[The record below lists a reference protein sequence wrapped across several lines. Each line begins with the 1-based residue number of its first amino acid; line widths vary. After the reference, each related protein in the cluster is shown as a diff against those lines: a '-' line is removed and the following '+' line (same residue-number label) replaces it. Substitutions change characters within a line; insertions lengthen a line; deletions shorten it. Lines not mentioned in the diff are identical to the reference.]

1 MAGVGD
7 VKRTLI
13 LIVGLVLVV
22 TGAVM
27 SVTSFWD
34 LGTHQEPVDFELNW
48 VAAHRLVDRE
58 PLYDRAASKQE
69 GLERVGPSFGF
80 ADGGTFSSFIGS
92 PATALAMVPF
102 VPFSRGTAAGLFRGT
117 QALLMAAAIVIVGF
131 ALPRRSRV
139 PAWLVGFGVA
149 LWSFPVWQ
157 SIGLGQIDGYVM
169 VAVAVAIWAST
180 RDRWR
185 LVGVALGIAAM
196 LKISPVLL
204 IVYLVLRGRRQ
215 VLLPAV
221 ASAVALLAAAAAIG
235 RPADVATWATDV
247 APDVSKGAFLFTN
260 QSIPAWSARLFGS
273 TTNWQSLDAGIGA
286 WRFLAWVVAGVGIAA
301 VYLLCRRRSFVPL
314 ELGAVLLVALL
325 AGPISWEHYPTW
337 ALLSVV
343 LLADV
348 GWWEHRPWGEIVPL
362 GVVMAFGILMMRA
375 WTLYPTSLDFVPDTL
390 DRITSGYKTMGML
403 AFLAVALW
411 LLARPCAASHDT
423 VPGEGGEVGRRRL
436 SADEQPTEGVH
447 PHG

>member
-1 MAGVGD
+1 MAGAGD

-13 LIVGLVLVV
+13 LVVGLVLIV

-34 LGTHQEPVDFELNW
+34 LGTDQEPVDFELNW

-58 PLYDRAASKQE
+58 PLYDRVASSQE
-69 GLERVGPSFGF
+69 GIERVGPKVVF
-80 ADGGTFSSFIGS
+80 ADDGTFSSFIGS

-102 VPFSRGTAAGLFRGT
+102 VPFSLDTAVGLFRGT
-117 QALLMAAAIVIVGF
+117 QALLMAVAIIIVGF

-149 LWSFPVWQ
+149 LWSFPVWE
-157 SIGLGQIDGYVM
+157 SMGLGQIDGYVM
-169 VAVAVAIWAST
+169 VALAVAIWAST

-185 LVGVALGIAAM
+185 LVGVALGIAAL
-196 LKISPVLL
+196 LKISPALL

-221 ASAVALLAAAAAIG
+221 ASAVGLLAAAAAVG
-235 RPADVATWATDV
+235 RPADVVTWATDV

-260 QSIPAWSARLFGS
+260 QSIPAWCARLFGS

-286 WRFLAWVVAGVGIAA
+286 WRLLAWVVAGAGIAA
-301 VYLLCRRRSFVPL
+301 VFFLCRRRSFVPL

-348 GWWEHRPWGEIVPL
+348 AWWERRPWREIVPL
-362 GVVMAFGILMMRA
+362 GVVTGFGILMMRA
-375 WTLYPTSLDFVPDTL
+375 WTPYPTSIEFVPATL

-411 LLARPCAASHDT
+411 LLARPCASSLDP
-423 VPGEGGEVGRRRL
+423 VPGEEDEVGRRRL
-436 SADEQPTEGVH
+436 PADEHATEGVH

>member
-1 MAGVGD
+1 M
-7 VKRTLI
+7 KRTLI
-13 LIVGLVLVV
+13 VIVGLVLVV

-27 SVTSFWD
+27 AVRSFWD
-34 LGTHQEPVDFELNW
+34 LATHQEPVDFELNW

-69 GLERVGPSFGF
+69 GLERVGSSFEF
-80 ADGGTFSSFIGS
+80 AGGGTFASFIGS
-92 PATALAMVPF
+92 PATALVTVPF
-102 VPFSRGTAAGLFRGT
+102 TPFSPGTAADLFRGT
-117 QALLMAAAIVIVGF
+117 QAVLMAASIVIVGF
-131 ALPRRSRV
+131 ALPRRSRL

-157 SIGLGQIDGYVM
+157 SMGLGQIDGYVM
-169 VAVAVAIWAST
+169 VAVAVAIWASA
-180 RDRWR
+180 RERWR
-185 LVGVALGIAAM
+185 VVGVALGIAAL

-215 VLLPAV
+215 VILPAL
-221 ASAVALLAAAAAIG
+221 ASAAALLAAAAVVG
-235 RPADVATWATDV
+235 RPADVVKWATDV

-286 WRFLAWVVAGVGIAA
+286 WRFLAWVVAGAGIAA
-301 VYLLCRRRSFVPL
+301 VYLLCRRRSFVAL

-343 LLADV
+343 LIADV
-348 GWWEHRPWGEIVPL
+348 GWWERRPWPEIVPL
-362 GVVMAFGILMMRA
+362 GVVAAFGILMLRA
-375 WTLYPTSLDFVPDTL
+375 WTPYPTSLDFVPSAL
-390 DRITSGYKTMGML
+390 DRITSGYKTMAVL

-411 LLARPCAASHDT
+411 LLARPCASSLDA
-423 VPGEGGEVGRRRL
+423 VPGEEAEVDGRRL
-436 SADEQPTEGVH
+436 PADEHATEGVH